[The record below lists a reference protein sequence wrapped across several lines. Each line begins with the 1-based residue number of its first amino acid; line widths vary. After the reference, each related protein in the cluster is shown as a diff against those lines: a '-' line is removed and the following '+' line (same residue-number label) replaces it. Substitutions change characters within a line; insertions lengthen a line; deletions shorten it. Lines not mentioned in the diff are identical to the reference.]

1 MSATT
6 TAIKRKVGRPARGD
20 VRKSVP
26 TFFPASLRESV
37 KREAEAAGLPM
48 SDWLDAKILEWLAVH
63 QRKAVYIAKT
73 HARTDASGTT
83 WVAVQVVLMHDTF
96 ERVQQYAQEFDVS
109 VAGIVYTIAKGLI
122 DAPQ

>member
-1 MSATT
+1 MSNAYPV
-6 TAIKRKVGRPARGD
+6 KRKVGRPARGD

-26 TFFPASLRESV
+26 TFFPAVLRECV
-37 KREAEAAGLPM
+37 KRQAEEAGLSM
-48 SDWLDAKILEWLAVH
+48 SDWLDVKIIEWLAVN
-63 QRKAVYIAKT
+63 QRQAVYIAKT
-73 HARTDASGTT
+73 HARADASGTK

-96 ERVQQYAQEFDVS
+96 ERVQQYAQAFDVS